1 MEILRNKVKDKVG
14 AIVDSVLDDD
24 DDCYRRLADDNAD
37 DDRDE
42 ISYDHDR
49 FRRHRQ

>member
-24 DDCYRRLADDNAD
+24 DDCTLM
-37 DDRDE
+37 
-42 ISYDHDR
+42 
-49 FRRHRQ
+49 